1 MMIKKDILFNEIEL
15 DDKLR
20 TYRLLGA
27 DICIQLL
34 KLNKEVV
41 INPYALLLIENI
53 EKDNEEEMNY
63 FKQKYKEELEKQDSY
78 YNPNYS
84 KKGNWEILYE

>member
-1 MMIKKDILFNEIEL
+1 M
-15 DDKLR
+15 
-20 TYRLLGA
+20 GA